1 MKSVV
6 MTIEHLRSIKVREME
21 RVDMGDNFI
30 EQNSKDYLSSEF
42 KRAVLDEEGQVV
54 FVFGGKRMGNGVG
67 WVWML
72 ASDLLYK
79 NPIAS
84 MEMILKLHEEA
95 KEMHKDIKRYYT
107 FNSPE
112 FPQALRFLKRLGY
125 SEVKMVDIFKDG
137 KERIVL
143 VKEVH

>member
-1 MKSVV
+1 MRAVE
-6 MTIEHLRSIKVREME
+6 MTVEHLRSIKVREME
-21 RVDMGDNFI
+21 LLDMGDNFL
-30 EQNSKDYLSSEF
+30 ETNSKEYLASEF
-42 KRAVLDEEGQVV
+42 RRAVLNENNEVV
-54 FVFGGKRMGNGVG
+54 FVFGGKRLGDEAG

-79 NPIAS
+79 NPVAS
-84 MEMILKLHEEA
+84 MEMVVKLHEEA
-95 KEMHKDIKRYYT
+95 REMHQDIKRYYT

-125 SEVKMVDIFKDG
+125 SQVQMLDAFKDG

-143 VKEVH
+143 VKEV